1 MFLNEELQTY
11 LETSPTIKSQGSV
24 VAEWNMNQMDNI
36 YRIGNYRYRPTS
48 SNPADLKFTI
58 IASSFDDR
66 DTAGF
71 YTGATDADVLV
82 DGGYEDGG
90 VPATAF
96 KTVKE
101 KEQML
106 YSLEDCFGRF
116 RPRSG
121 INKIRYFDDRFLHF
135 DTPDM
140 AQRPR
145 YYMSDS
151 TDTFKYWTSY
161 RTENG
166 IERGISKSSLNIDDA
181 APFVVYEKP
190 VPANRVVVKT
200 QTHVGSLNLGSI
212 IGPSGLPTPDPF
224 FGEGN
229 KVAPAKWKIQ
239 YLDEL
244 NNWVDAIRFNATDVR
259 RDNTPIIGADGYL
272 EISYGLNVPD
282 QYKDIFAFA
291 GEVLNTESRPDSS
304 INGYSYLHKTS
315 PKDTGTFYIWLDE
328 IDGYQ
333 SFVPKY
339 EWHLADNEMN
349 NTTNFVR
356 ELVNAPQ
363 FGGEQSLAIQYTE
376 FMYINGL
383 RIVVDTLTKD
393 NSTFDLIEMSPR
405 LVADLSDRVTE
416 YSVTKQA
423 SDIGNG
429 GLPVGQLLAGT
440 GSLSIFDYD
449 DSFNANNENSI
460 IQNYLAKNLQIKF
473 YDKIVNLNG
482 YNYFVPLKAMYSET
496 FPESSPETKQVTIS
510 LRDMFLYFES
520 LVAPQV
526 LLRDTTLSYAISLL
540 LDSVGFS
547 NYVFKRNLNEP
558 DPVIPFFFIPPDTSI
573 ADILNGLAISTQ
585 SAMFFDEYNNFVV
598 MSKGFMLPSIAE
610 RSTDL
615 ILRGSSDFYDS
626 GVLKNRQGQ
635 EVNSA
640 HVNSTK
646 LANIIKISSQND
658 EVYNDGKIVYTTRYV
673 EKQPSVDTFY
683 SKSDKNKVW
692 VQTPSL
698 LWQISG
704 DQMIA
709 AQNSDSEDAEMY
721 SLAAVTLNSDLPA
734 VAPSVQN
741 NEVVNNIID
750 LGESAQLLVRGTG
763 YLYANGEVI
772 KYDAMQYAV
781 ATSSGTQQLRWISNS
796 EEYQDALAKMLPG
809 SKIYQTGLVRIFS
822 EPYYEQ
828 IENTELFRPQNGNVI
843 KHGRGQFGTSI
854 VAHSAGLD
862 PYWTDNGNN
871 SAIPEANRS
880 LRICNMSSKY
890 LFGSSSIGKPPTTFG
905 KAGIVSLASRV
916 SLPARTGIIKN
927 YFSENKL
934 LESEINSYQSAY
946 SKDGKRVDGV
956 VQSSAFIFQ
965 GPTFATTEDPLDYTS
980 YVYKKINKDMTHFGT
995 RLRIIGKKQDAEN
1008 LEQYATGGTT
1018 YYNTSNADPNKNVG
1032 VSGGSGGLGILLD
1045 PSTNNG
1051 YYLELIALS
1060 NSSSSDSKA
1069 ATDENQEVFHDVVFY
1084 KIQKQAGA
1092 TDTDK
1097 AVPVKLWSGLSN
1109 ILINYGDFVGQG
1121 RVYAEKYPTVYD
1133 VAVEYKKVGSR
1144 LKFYLYINGKMLT
1157 IVEDEDPIKNADG
1170 QIITN
1175 NTMAMFV
1182 RGSARLMFENVYAIG
1197 NNYASNTGYAIAS
1210 TDSTDLA
1217 VFGDKSISIQEAL
1230 RKYAI
1235 SGVIQSA
1242 HLSGISAT
1250 EPPRYNIYYDE
1261 FGTILREAAYFNVRY
1276 DKAYPALSAQMY
1288 DSRRSMKGYT
1298 VSGFIANAYSAEFML
1313 FNHTDQTLVFREN
1326 TDNYP
1331 FIYGVTFTQQST
1343 KELTLDDFFNK
1354 LSGQNNTP
1362 LSNLSY
1368 PNSRQS
1374 LFSPQA
1380 IKEKYYDIKASRSFY
1395 GKKDFSLEASYIQS
1409 NDQAQNLMSWIIS
1422 KIMKPRK
1429 SIGIS
1434 LFNMPTLQLGDI
1446 VQINYKDKSGV
1457 DAVASEDSRFVVYNI
1472 QHTRSSSGPEM
1483 TVYLSEVV

>member
-1 MFLNEELQTY
+1 MFLDEDLQSY
-11 LETSPTIKSQGSV
+11 LETSPTIKSQGLV
-24 VAEWNMNQMDNI
+24 IAEWNMNQMDNI

-48 SNPADLKFTI
+48 LVPADSKFTI

-66 DTAGF
+66 DTAGL
-71 YTGATDADVLV
+71 YTGGTDADVLV

-90 VPATAF
+90 IPATAF

-121 INKIRYFDDRFLHF
+121 INKIRYFDNRFLHF
-135 DTPDM
+135 DTPNM

-145 YYMSDS
+145 YYMADK

-166 IERGISKSSLNIDDA
+166 IERGISKTSLSIDDT
-181 APFVVYEKP
+181 APFVVYKNP
-190 VPANRVVVKT
+190 VPANRIVIKT
-200 QTHVGSLNLGSI
+200 QTHVGSLDLGPI
-212 IGPSGLPTPDPF
+212 VGPSGSTIPDPF
-224 FGEGN
+224 FGEAN

-239 YLDEL
+239 YLDSV
-244 NNWVDAIRFNATDVR
+244 NNWVDAIKFNAPDLR
-259 RDNTPIIGADGYL
+259 QDDTPIIGADGYL
-272 EISYGLNVPD
+272 EVSYGLNVPD
-282 QYKDIFAFA
+282 QYKDIFVFA
-291 GEVLNTESRPDSS
+291 GEVLSVESLPDSS
-304 INGYSYLHKTS
+304 VHGYSYLYKTS
-315 PKDTGTFYIWLDE
+315 PKDTGTFYIWLD
-328 IDGYQ
+328 DVSLYQ

-349 NTTNFVR
+349 NTTNLVT
-356 ELVNAPQ
+356 ELVNVPQ
-363 FGGEQSLAIQYTE
+363 FGGEQTLTPQYRE

-383 RIVVDTLTKD
+383 RIVVDTLTKS
-393 NSTFDLIEMSPR
+393 NSTLDLIEMSPR
-405 LVADLSDRVTE
+405 LVADLSDKTTQ

-423 SDIGNG
+423 SDIGNT

-449 DSFNANNENSI
+449 DSFNESNSNSI
-460 IQNYLAKNLQIKF
+460 INKYLAKNLQIKL

-496 FPESSPETKQVTIS
+496 FPESSPETKEVTIN

-520 LVAPQV
+520 LTAPQV

-547 NYVFKRNLNEP
+547 NYVFKRNPNET
-558 DPVIPFFFIPPDTSI
+558 DPVIPFFFIPPDTSV
-573 ADILNGLAISTQ
+573 ADILNRLAVSTQ

-598 MSKGFMLPSIAE
+598 MSKEYMLPTVE
-610 RSTDL
+610 DRPTDMTL
-615 ILRGSSDFYDS
+615 YGSADFA
-626 GVLKNRQGQ
+626 KNNL
-635 EVNSA
+635 VKNSKTQ
-640 HVNSTK
+640 TK
-646 LANIIKISSQND
+646 LANIISIASQNN
-658 EVYNDGKIVYTTRYV
+658 EVYNDGKIVYTARYI
-673 EKQPSVDTFY
+673 EKKPSLDTFY
-683 SKSDKNKVW
+683 NKSDKSKLW
-692 VQTPSL
+692 IQTPSL

-704 DQMIA
+704 DQMVA
-709 AQNSDSEDAEMY
+709 AKDSRDDVNSELY

-734 VAPSVQN
+734 LAPTVQN
-741 NEVVNNIID
+741 NQVINNIID
-750 LGESAQLLVRGTG
+750 LGESVQLLVRGTG

-781 ATSSGTQQLRWISNS
+781 ATANGAQQLRWISNAQ
-796 EEYQDALAKMLPG
+796 EYQDALSKMLPG

-828 IENTELFRPQNGNVI
+828 IANTELFRPQNGNVI

-871 SAIPEANRS
+871 PTIPEANRS

-890 LFGSSSIGKPPTTFG
+890 LFGSSLITKPTTTFG
-905 KAGIVSLASRV
+905 KAGIVSLATRDKV

-934 LESEINSYQSAY
+934 LESEINTYQSAY
-946 SKDGKRVDGV
+946 GKNGKRVDGV
-956 VQSSAFIFQ
+956 VQSSALVMQ
-965 GPTFATTEDPLDYTS
+965 GPTFATTEDPLDYIS

-1018 YYNTSNADPNKNVG
+1018 YYNTSNSDPSKSVG
-1032 VSGGSGGLGILLD
+1032 ISGGSGGLGVLLD

-1060 NSSSSDSKA
+1060 NSSSSGSKS
-1069 ATDENQEVFHDVVFY
+1069 ATDESGEVFHDVVFY
-1084 KIQKQAGA
+1084 KIQKETGS
-1092 TDTDK
+1092 TDTAK
-1097 AVPVKLWSGLSN
+1097 AIPVKLWSGLSN
-1109 ILINYGDFVGQG
+1109 ILVNYGDFVGQG
-1121 RVYAEKYPTVYD
+1121 RTYTESYPTVYD

-1144 LKFYLYINGKMLT
+1144 LRFYLYINGKMLT
-1157 IVEDEDPIKNADG
+1157 IVEDENPIKNADG

-1182 RGSARLMFENVYAIG
+1182 RGCSRLMFENVYAIG

-1210 TDSTDLA
+1210 TDSTELA

-1250 EPPRYNIYYDE
+1250 EPPKYNIYYDE

-1288 DSRRSMKGYT
+1288 DSRRGMKGYT
-1298 VSGFIANAYSAEFML
+1298 VSGFIPNAYSAEFML
-1313 FNHTDQTLVFREN
+1313 FNNTDQTLVFREN

-1331 FIYGVTFTQQST
+1331 FIYGVTFTQEST

-1368 PNSRQS
+1368 PDSRQS
-1374 LFSPQA
+1374 VFSPQA

-1395 GKKDFSLEASYIQS
+1395 GKKDFTLEAPYIQS
-1409 NDQAQNLMSWIIS
+1409 NDQAQTLMSWIIS

-1429 SIGIS
+1429 SIGIN

-1446 VQINYKDKSGV
+1446 VQINYKDKGNV
-1457 DAVASEDSRFVVYNI
+1457 DAVTSEDSRFVVYNI
-1472 QHTRSSSGPEM
+1472 QHSRSSNGPEM